1 VRAGGDRTRVH
12 RRSGGAC
19 SVSGGEAVGGGVTH
33 RGGHG
38 EARMGFDPGD
48 GQVVMPANS
57 GEESPDSLNE
67 GLVAARFDGV
77 VPEESDAVLTVCKED
92 DAPPGYGRGGPVG
105 AANPSKS
112 VVNCANLP
120 SVVRGTESSDPIRVC
135 AVCDDWSPERG
146 GRVLRSGDEDPH
158 SADSGSREA
167 EPSVYRTMSGL
178 ERGG

>member
-1 VRAGGDRTRVH
+1 
-12 RRSGGAC
+12 
-19 SVSGGEAVGGGVTH
+19 
-33 RGGHG
+33 
-38 EARMGFDPGD
+38 M
-48 GQVVMPANS
+48 
-57 GEESPDSLNE
+57 
-67 GLVAARFDGV
+67 
-77 VPEESDAVLTVCKED
+77 
-92 DAPPGYGRGGPVG
+92 
-105 AANPSKS
+105 
-112 VVNCANLP
+112 VNYVNLP